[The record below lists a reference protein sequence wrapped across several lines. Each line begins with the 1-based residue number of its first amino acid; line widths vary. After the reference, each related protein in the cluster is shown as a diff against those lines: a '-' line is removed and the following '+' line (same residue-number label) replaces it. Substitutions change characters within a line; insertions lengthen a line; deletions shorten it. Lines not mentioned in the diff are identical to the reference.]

1 MNVTRVSPG
10 RVIAL
15 LAMREWKRMVR
26 QPARLLATIL
36 TPVLIWVFMGSGF
49 ARSIRLESLGDLSYD
64 AFLLPGMLTLVAV
77 FGSIFSS
84 IPVIDDRQSG
94 WLQTVLSSPAPR
106 WSIAVGLIVGGAS
119 AAFVQATLL
128 LIGLVL
134 IQIDVDVVSIL
145 ILLGGL
151 ILTCI
156 AMAGLGLAFAWR
168 SESTASFHS
177 VMNLIIMPMWLL
189 SGAFFPPPGASNWLS
204 TIVAINPLTWLTNLM
219 RAPLQPTAAE
229 APQVTTD
236 VILSCVF
243 AFAMVLLATVIV
255 SHRSRR

>member
-1 MNVTRVSPG
+1 MSMSRVSPS

-15 LAMREWKRMVR
+15 LAAREWKRLLR

-36 TPVLIWVFMGSGF
+36 TPVLIWMFMGSGF
-49 ARSIRLESLGDLSYD
+49 AQSIRPESLGDLSYD

-94 WLQTVLSSPAPR
+94 WLQTVLSSPSPR
-106 WSIAVGLIVGGAS
+106 WAVAVGLIVGGAS
-119 AAFVQATLL
+119 TAFMQAALL
-128 LIGLVL
+128 LTGLAL
-134 IQIDVDVVSIL
+134 IRVDFDAASLL
-145 ILLGGL
+145 ILMAGL
-151 ILTCI
+151 ALTCI

-189 SGAFFPPPGASNWLS
+189 SGAFFPPTGASHWLS
-204 TIVAINPLTWLTNLM
+204 AIVAVNPLTWLTNLM
-219 RAPLQPTAAE
+219 RTPLSAATEQPM
-229 APQVTTD
+229 TTD

-243 AFAMVLLATVIV
+243 AFVMVMLATIIV
-255 SHRSRR
+255 AQRPRR